1 MTTLLLI
8 RHGIAEEPR
17 LGQRDQDRAL
27 TEEGWVRT
35 RAAMKGLVARGL
47 RPTRGFHSPY
57 RRAAETMACLQE
69 AAGPFP
75 METSLELVPEGR
87 PAQVDLWLRGL
98 LADAGP
104 ADVLALISHQPF
116 LSDLI
121 FFLADRDVEVKK
133 ASCTVIL
140 WEAGAW
146 RFERQYQPSEL
157 RA

>member
-1 MTTLLLI
+1 MATLLLI
-8 RHGIAEEPR
+8 RHGIAEDPR
-17 LGQRDQDRAL
+17 PGQRDMDRAL
-27 TEEGWVRT
+27 TEEGWTRT
-35 RAAMKGLVARGL
+35 RAAMKGIVQRGL
-47 RPTRGFHSPY
+47 VPTRGFNSPY

-69 AAGPFP
+69 AAGAFP
-75 METSLELVPEGR
+75 METSLDLVPEAR

-98 LADAGP
+98 LAEAGS
-104 ADVLALISHQPF
+104 ADVLALVSHQPF

-121 FFLADRDVEVKK
+121 FHLTGRDMDVKK